1 MGLWMC
7 HFFRDEDWAITLG
20 SQSLEMARTVVLDEE
35 KGLMSRDASRRLAFR
50 EFGTC
55 VGLQCY
61 GADDEMKRGVE
72 AVVNFWH
79 RYIEESTDED
89 LRPISLVMYGSAL
102 IPGGELRCPW
112 VCR

>member
-1 MGLWMC
+1 
-7 HFFRDEDWAITLG
+7 
-20 SQSLEMARTVVLDEE
+20 
-35 KGLMSRDASRRLAFR
+35 
-50 EFGTC
+50 
-55 VGLQCY
+55 
-61 GADDEMKRGVE
+61 VE